1 MTKDSI
7 PKSKIPEALSAL
19 RSLGAKELDEI
30 PARAAIKKMRRQI
43 ERVLRLGYSYQEVSE
58 TLAGLDINISAERIR
73 YLLNDI
79 KKSTRKK
86 SVTSTIGENPNT
98 QVVDESDRGENS
110 VTESS
115 DSQSATKSQV
125 KSQPQSKSKTASAK
139 AKSNLTTTPKNTK
152 QRDELKVSSNRNN
165 SGLAFQPEL
174 IRDEDL

>member
-1 MTKDSI
+1 MAKDSI
-7 PKSKIPEALSAL
+7 PKSKIPEALNAL

-86 SVTSTIGENPNT
+86 SVTSTDAENTNT
-98 QVVDESDRGENS
+98 QVVDKSGNSENS
-110 VTESS
+110 VTESRS
-115 DSQSATKSQV
+115 SQSVEKSQV

-139 AKSNLTTTPKNTK
+139 TKSTSTTTSKTPK
-152 QRDELKVSSNRNN
+152 QPLDVKVSPNQNN

>member
-1 MTKDSI
+1 VTKDSI

-86 SVTSTIGENPNT
+86 SVTSTDAENTNT
-98 QVVDESDRGENS
+98 QVVDESDRGKNS

-115 DSQSATKSQV
+115 NSQSATQSQV
-125 KSQPQSKSKTASAK
+125 KSQSQSKSKTASAK
-139 AKSNLTTTPKNTK
+139 TKSTLTTTPKTTK
-152 QRDELKVSSNRNN
+152 QTDELKVSSNQNN

>member
-1 MTKDSI
+1 VAKDSI
-7 PKSKIPEALSAL
+7 PKSKIPEALNAL

-86 SVTSTIGENPNT
+86 SVTSTSAENSNT
-98 QVVDESDRGENS
+98 QVVDESDRGEIS

-115 DSQSATKSQV
+115 NSQSATKSQV

-139 AKSNLTTTPKNTK
+139 PKSTKTTTSKTTK
-152 QRDELKVSSNRNN
+152 QPDEVKVSSHQNN

>member
-1 MTKDSI
+1 MAKDSI
-7 PKSKIPEALSAL
+7 PKSKIPEALNAL

-86 SVTSTIGENPNT
+86 SVTSEPTENTNT
-98 QVVDESDRGENS
+98 SVVNESDRGKNS
-110 VTESS
+110 VTEPSN
-115 DSQSATKSQV
+115 SQSATKSQV

-139 AKSNLTTTPKNTK
+139 TKSTSAATSKTTK
-152 QRDELKVSSNRNN
+152 QPLDVKVSPNQNN

>member
-86 SVTSTIGENPNT
+86 LVNPGVLENSNT
-98 QVVDESDRGENS
+98 QVVDESDQGDNS
-110 VTESS
+110 VTESNN
-115 DSQSATKSQV
+115 SQSVKKS
-125 KSQPQSKSKTASAK
+125 KTSSQPQSKSKTASAK
-139 AKSNLTTTPKNTK
+139 AKSTSTATSKTTK
-152 QRDELKVSSNRNN
+152 QPLDVKVSPNQNN

>member
-1 MTKDSI
+1 MAKDSI
-7 PKSKIPEALSAL
+7 PKSKIPEALNAL

-86 SVTSTIGENPNT
+86 SANQESSENTST
-98 QVVDESDRGENS
+98 QVVEESDRGENS
-110 VTESS
+110 VTEPSN
-115 DSQSATKSQV
+115 SQSGKKSKFQSV
-125 KSQPQSKSKTASAK
+125 TQSEPQSASAK
-139 AKSNLTTTPKNTK
+139 PKSTKTTTSKTTK
-152 QRDELKVSSNRNN
+152 KPDEVKVSSHQNN